1 MLFSIYDVDGSG
13 GIDYKEFSG
22 VVFGRIPS
30 APSKGSSAGGAGPSG
45 GSGGNDPEALAVKL
59 KEKLA
64 TRGARGIIGLQRQFK
79 IMDDDNSKSLNKY
92 EFSKAMN
99 DFMLGFNQG
108 QIS

>member
-30 APSKGSSAGGAGPSG
+30 GAPKGGAGASAGPSG
-45 GSGGNDPEALAVKL
+45 GGGNDPEALAVKL

-64 TRGARGIIGLQRQFK
+64 TRGARGIIGLQR
-79 IMDDDNSKSLNKY
+79 
-92 EFSKAMN
+92 
-99 DFMLGFNQG
+99 
-108 QIS
+108 